1 MNFRLGINYWP
12 ISSAMRMW
20 QRFDAGEI
28 ERDFALIRSAGFDSV
43 RVFLLWEDF
52 QPQADIVSGEAI
64 AKLVQ
69 VVDIAGGT
77 GLQLMP
83 TLFTG
88 HMSGANW
95 IPPWALENKE
105 DPASRFRVVSNG
117 RISQCLLKNWY
128 ADIQI
133 LNAQILLAR
142 EVAAALVNHS
152 ALWAYD
158 LGNENSNCVVP
169 LTKESARNWLR
180 QITDAIR
187 SVDDA
192 HPITI
197 GLHMEDLEEDRK
209 LGPEEAAEVC
219 DFLCMH
225 GYPLYADWADGPTD
239 ALLPAFLGSITRWL
253 GGKEVL
259 FQEYGA
265 PAVPHENLKE
275 SSGSPFQLLDEK
287 TAADYTAKV
296 TSYLHEL
303 GFMGGMLWCFGDYS
317 KSIWHEAPLDKSI
330 HERFFGLWHDDH
342 SPKPV
347 LVQLKALSERQRHK
361 FTDDLTWIDVEKN
374 EFYLSP
380 SDNVKHLYRQFRAF
394 RSDDFLQG

>member
-43 RVFLLWEDF
+43 RIFLLWEDF

-64 AKLVQ
+64 AKLVE

-105 DPASRFRVVSNG
+105 DPASRFRVVSNS

-128 ADIQI
+128 TDTQI

-187 SVDDA
+187 SVDDT

-209 LGPEEAAEVC
+209 LGPEEATEVC

-239 ALLPAFLGSITRWL
+239 ALLPTFLGSITRWL

-265 PAVPHENLKE
+265 PAVPHESLKE
-275 SSGSPFQLLDEK
+275 SSGSPFRLLDEK
-287 TAADYTAKV
+287 TAADYTAKT
-296 TSYLHEL
+296 TSYLYET

-317 KSIWHEAPLDKSI
+317 KSIWHEPPLDKSI
-330 HERFFGLWHDDH
+330 HERFFGLWHEDH
-342 SPKPV
+342 SPKPAV
-347 LVQLKALSERQRHK
+347 AELKQSSGIERRE
-361 FTDDLTWIDVEKN
+361 FTDDLAWIDIQKEK
-374 EFYLSP
+374 FYLSP
-380 SDNVKHLYRQFRAF
+380 GDNLKHLYRKFPK
-394 RSDDFLQG
+394 